1 MSKNAFRWYAKE
13 KAWMTI
19 TLELPPETEMS
30 LLAQAEARGLTLD
43 AYLQT
48 VIANQAAATESVKV
62 LQNPLAEEDSGRAID
77 ELFDIVQVPPGV
89 GKGVMRRENW
99 YR

>member
-1 MSKNAFRWYAKE
+1 MVPFLVHASTALVGMSKNAFRWYAKE

-48 VIANQAAATESVKV
+48 VIATKRQPRN
-62 LQNPLAEEDSGRAID
+62 L
-77 ELFDIVQVPPGV
+77 
-89 GKGVMRRENW
+89 
-99 YR
+99 

>member
-1 MSKNAFRWYAKE
+1 MPSVGTLRK

-48 VIANQAAATESVKV
+48 VIATKRQPRN
-62 LQNPLAEEDSGRAID
+62 L
-77 ELFDIVQVPPGV
+77 
-89 GKGVMRRENW
+89 
-99 YR
+99 